1 MLPNRVKHMSDYAWQ
16 VLFGSL
22 GFLILF
28 GLALFLAYLVHWM
41 EGETWV
47 PIWLIDGAQGV
58 EIFIFVVDAFS
69 FVGLLLYE
77 LYVFGAGLIASRNER

>member
-1 MLPNRVKHMSDYAWQ
+1 
-16 VLFGSL
+16 
-22 GFLILF
+22 
-28 GLALFLAYLVHWM
+28 M
-41 EGETWV
+41 EGQTWV
-47 PIWLIDGAQGV
+47 PFWLIEGAEGV